1 MHTYGDKG
9 LILGVFFGCI
19 PLFGRQ
25 GLNEPRAHPLGYNW
39 WPGSSGN
46 FCCGGG
52 GLFLVLL
59 VCFVVGGVGGSGG
72 GGGVCVHAYSGNIN
86 SSLHAYSEKDYQ
98 INHLPALQIYFIWPI
113 SSI

>member
-1 MHTYGDKG
+1 MLTTTPT
-9 LILGVFFGCI
+9 F
-19 PLFGRQ
+19 
-25 GLNEPRAHPLGYNW
+25 
-39 WPGSSGN
+39 

-98 INHLPALQIYFIWPI
+98 INHLQDLQIYFI
-113 SSI
+113 

>member
-1 MHTYGDKG
+1 MLTTTPT
-9 LILGVFFGCI
+9 F
-19 PLFGRQ
+19 
-25 GLNEPRAHPLGYNW
+25 
-39 WPGSSGN
+39 

-59 VCFVVGGVGGSGG
+59 VCFVVGGVGGSDV

-98 INHLPALQIYFIWPI
+98 INHLPALQIYFVWPI
-113 SSI
+113 SNI